1 MDYYGELEMK
11 LKFYNNSHDVK
22 ANKVVLGWKVIEYF
36 THLISVATGEA
47 DFYGAEIKLNQETN
61 QYELTKLK
69 GLNVEVHRGIPYII
83 DVTYDRTYDVLDNK
97 NKKEKNEILS
107 KLMFTKEEQRKI
119 ARRTDYKTKENMD
132 KSLKDLKAWV
142 EYDKYLE
149 SIGEDIDDL

>member
-1 MDYYGELEMK
+1 MDYYTDLNCK
-11 LKFYNNSHDVK
+11 LRFYNNTHETK
-22 ANKVVLGWKVIEYF
+22 ANKVILGTKVLQYF

-83 DVTYDRTYDVLDNK
+83 DVTYDRTYDILDNK
-97 NKKEKNEILS
+97 DKKEKSEILS

-119 ARRTDYKTKENMD
+119 AKRIDYKVKEEMD

-149 SIGEDIDDL
+149 SIGEEQDIL

>member
-119 ARRTDYKTKENMD
+119 ARRIDYKVKEEMD
-132 KSLKDLKAWV
+132 KSLKDLKTWI

-149 SIGEDIDDL
+149 SIGEEIDNL

>member
-1 MDYYGELEMK
+1 MDYYDELQMK

-47 DFYGAEIKLNQETN
+47 DFYGAEIKLNQKTN

-69 GLNVEVHRGIPYII
+69 GLNVEEHRGIPYII
-83 DVTYDRTYDVLDNK
+83 DVTYDRTYDVFDNK
-97 NKKEKNEILS
+97 DKKEKSEILS
-107 KLMFTKEEQRKI
+107 KLMFTKEEVKMITRK
-119 ARRTDYKTKENMD
+119 TDYRVKENMD
-132 KSLKDLKAWV
+132 KSLKDLKAWI

-149 SIGEDIDDL
+149 GIGEEQDIL

>member
-11 LKFYNNSHDVK
+11 LRFYNNSHDVN
-22 ANKVVLGWKVIEYF
+22 ANKVILGTKVLQYF

-47 DFYGAEIKLNQETN
+47 DFYGAEIKLNQKTN

-69 GLNVEVHRGIPYII
+69 GLNVEINRGIPYII
-83 DVTYDRTYDVLDNK
+83 DVTYDILYNK
-97 NKKEKNEILS
+97 DKKEKSEILS

-119 ARRTDYKTKENMD
+119 ARRTDYKVKEDMD
-132 KSLKDLKAWV
+132 KSLKDLKAWI

-149 SIGEDIDDL
+149 SIGKEQDIL

>member
-11 LKFYNNSHDVK
+11 VRFYNNSHDIK
-22 ANKVVLGWKVIEYF
+22 ANKVVLGWKVIAYF
-36 THLISVATGEA
+36 THLISLESVEA

-61 QYELTKLK
+61 QYELTKIK
-69 GLNVEVHRGIPYII
+69 GLNVEEHRGIPYII

-97 NKKEKNEILS
+97 DKKEKSEILS
-107 KLMFTKEEQRKI
+107 KLMFTKEEVKMI
-119 ARRTDYKTKENMD
+119 AKRTDYRVKEEMD

-149 SIGEDIDDL
+149 SIGENIDNL

>member
-11 LKFYNNSHDVK
+11 LKFYNNSHEIK
-22 ANKVVLGWKVIEYF
+22 ANKVILGTKVLQYF

-61 QYELTKLK
+61 QYELTKIK
-69 GLNVEVHRGIPYII
+69 GLNVEIHRGIPYII

-97 NKKEKNEILS
+97 DKKEKSEILS

-119 ARRTDYKTKENMD
+119 ARKTDYRTKEDMD
-132 KSLKDLKAWV
+132 KSLKDLKAWI

-149 SIGEDIDDL
+149 SIGEEIDNL

>member
-1 MDYYGELEMK
+1 MDYYMDLDCK
-11 LKFYNNSHDVK
+11 LKFYNNTHDVK

-36 THLISVATGEA
+36 THLNSVATGEA

-61 QYELTKLK
+61 QYELTKIK
-69 GLNVEVHRGIPYII
+69 GLNVEEHRGIPYII
-83 DVTYDRTYDVLDNK
+83 DVTYDMTYDILDNK
-97 NKKEKNEILS
+97 DKKEKSEILS
-107 KLMFTKEEQRKI
+107 KLMFTKEEVKMI
-119 ARRTDYKTKENMD
+119 ARKTDYRVKESMD

>member
-83 DVTYDRTYDVLDNK
+83 DVTYDRTYDILYNK
-97 NKKEKNEILS
+97 DKKEKSEILS
-107 KLMFTKEEQRKI
+107 KLMFTKEEQRQI
-119 ARRTDYKTKENMD
+119 ARRTDYKVKEEMD
-132 KSLKDLKAWV
+132 KSLKDLKAWI

-149 SIGEDIDDL
+149 GIGEEQDIL

>member
-1 MDYYGELEMK
+1 MDYYMDLDCK
-11 LKFYNNSHDVK
+11 LKFYNNTHDVK

-97 NKKEKNEILS
+97 DKKEKNEILS

-119 ARRTDYKTKENMD
+119 ARRIDYRTKENMD

-149 SIGEDIDDL
+149 SIGEEIDNL

>member
-11 LKFYNNSHDVK
+11 VRFYNNSHDIK
-22 ANKVVLGWKVIEYF
+22 ANKVVLGWKVIAYF
-36 THLISVATGEA
+36 THLISLESVEA

-83 DVTYDRTYDVLDNK
+83 DVTYDRTYDILDNK
-97 NKKEKNEILS
+97 DKKEKSEILS
-107 KLMFTKEEQRKI
+107 KLMFTKEEVKMI
-119 ARRTDYKTKENMD
+119 ARKTDYRTKEEMD
-132 KSLKDLKAWV
+132 KSLKDLKAWI
-142 EYDKYLE
+142 EYDKYLK

>member
-47 DFYGAEIKLNQETN
+47 DFYGAEIKLNQKTN

-69 GLNVEVHRGIPYII
+69 GLNVEIHRGIPYII
-83 DVTYDRTYDVLDNK
+83 DVTYDRTYDILYNK
-97 NKKEKNEILS
+97 DKKEKSEILS
-107 KLMFTKEEQRKI
+107 KLMNTKEEQRKI
-119 ARRTDYKTKENMD
+119 ARRIDYRTKENMD

-149 SIGEDIDDL
+149 SIGEEIDNL

>member
-1 MDYYGELEMK
+1 MDYYMDLDCK
-11 LKFYNNSHDVK
+11 LKFYNNTHDVK

-69 GLNVEVHRGIPYII
+69 GLNVEINKGIPYII
-83 DVTYDRTYDVLDNK
+83 DVTYDRTYDILDNK
-97 NKKEKNEILS
+97 DKKEKSEILS

-119 ARRTDYKTKENMD
+119 ARRTDYRTKENMD
-132 KSLKDLKAWV
+132 KSLKDLKAWI

-149 SIGEDIDDL
+149 SIGKEQDIL

>member
-1 MDYYGELEMK
+1 MDYYDELQMK
-11 LKFYNNSHDVK
+11 LRFYNNSHDVK
-22 ANKVVLGWKVIEYF
+22 ANKVVLGWKVIAYF
-36 THLISVATGEA
+36 THLISLSSVEA
-47 DFYGAEIKLNQETN
+47 DLYGAEIKLNQETN

-69 GLNVEVHRGIPYII
+69 GLNVEIHRGIPYII

-97 NKKEKNEILS
+97 DKKEKSEILS

-119 ARRTDYKTKENMD
+119 ARRTDYKTKDYMNE
-132 KSLKDLKAWV
+132 SLKDLKAWV

>member
-1 MDYYGELEMK
+1 MDYYMDLDCK
-11 LKFYNNSHDVK
+11 LKFYNNTHDMK

-69 GLNVEVHRGIPYII
+69 GLNVEIHRGIPYII
-83 DVTYDRTYDVLDNK
+83 DVTYDRIYDVLDNK
-97 NKKEKNEILS
+97 DKKEKSEILS
-107 KLMFTKEEQRKI
+107 KLMFTKEEVKMI
-119 ARRTDYKTKENMD
+119 ARKTDYRVKENMD
-132 KSLKDLKAWV
+132 KSLKDLKAWI

-149 SIGEDIDDL
+149 SIGEEQDIL

>member
-61 QYELTKLK
+61 QYELTKIK
-69 GLNVEVHRGIPYII
+69 GLNVEIHRGIPYII
-83 DVTYDRTYDVLDNK
+83 DVTYDRTYDILDNK
-97 NKKEKNEILS
+97 DKKEKSEILS
-107 KLMFTKEEQRKI
+107 KLMFTKEEVKMIARKI
-119 ARRTDYKTKENMD
+119 NYKTSEYMD
-132 KSLKDLKAWV
+132 KSLKDLKVWI
-142 EYDKYLE
+142 EYDEYLK
-149 SIGEDIDDL
+149 SIGENIDNL

>member
-1 MDYYGELEMK
+1 MDYYMDLDCK
-11 LKFYNNSHDVK
+11 LKFYNNTHDVK

-83 DVTYDRTYDVLDNK
+83 DVTYDRTYDVFDNK
-97 NKKEKNEILS
+97 DKKEKSEILS
-107 KLMFTKEEQRKI
+107 KLMFTKEEVKMI
-119 ARRTDYKTKENMD
+119 ARRTDYRTKDNMD
-132 KSLKDLKAWV
+132 KSLKDLKAWI
-142 EYDKYLE
+142 EYDKYLKN
-149 SIGEDIDDL
+149 IGEEIDNL

>member
-1 MDYYGELEMK
+1 MDYYTDLNCK
-11 LKFYNNSHDVK
+11 LRFYNNTHETK
-22 ANKVVLGWKVIEYF
+22 ANKVILGAKVLQYF
-36 THLISVATGEA
+36 QQLISVTNNNV

-97 NKKEKNEILS
+97 DKKEKSEILS
-107 KLMFTKEEQRKI
+107 KLMFTKEEVKMI
-119 ARRTDYKTKENMD
+119 ARKTDYRTKEEMD
-132 KSLKDLKAWV
+132 KSLKDLKVWI

-149 SIGEDIDDL
+149 GIGEEQDIL

>member
-1 MDYYGELEMK
+1 MDYYDELQMK
-11 LKFYNNSHDVK
+11 LRFYNNSHEIK
-22 ANKVVLGWKVIEYF
+22 ANKVILGTKVLQYF

-69 GLNVEVHRGIPYII
+69 GLNVEIHRGIPYII

-97 NKKEKNEILS
+97 DKKEKSEILS

-119 ARRTDYKTKENMD
+119 ARRRDYRIKEEMD
-132 KSLKDLKAWV
+132 KSLKDLKA
-142 EYDKYLE
+142 
-149 SIGEDIDDL
+149 

>member
-61 QYELTKLK
+61 QYELTKIK
-69 GLNVEVHRGIPYII
+69 GLNVEEHRGIPYII

-97 NKKEKNEILS
+97 DKKEKSEILS

-119 ARRTDYKTKENMD
+119 ARRTDYRVKESMD
-132 KSLKDLKAWV
+132 KSLKDLKAWI
-142 EYDKYLE
+142 EYDKYLK

>member
-1 MDYYGELEMK
+1 MDYYDELQMK
-11 LKFYNNSHDVK
+11 LRFYNNSHEIK
-22 ANKVVLGWKVIEYF
+22 ANKVILGTKVLQYF

-61 QYELTKLK
+61 EYELTKIK
-69 GLNVEVHRGIPYII
+69 GLNVEIHRGIPYII
-83 DVTYDRTYDVLDNK
+83 DVTYDRTYDILDNK
-97 NKKEKNEILS
+97 DKKEKSEILS
-107 KLMFTKEEQRKI
+107 KLMFTKEEVKMI
-119 ARRTDYKTKENMD
+119 ARRTDYRTKEDMD

>member
-1 MDYYGELEMK
+1 MDYYDDLNCK
-11 LKFYNNSHDVK
+11 LRFYNNTHETK
-22 ANKVVLGWKVIEYF
+22 ANKVILGTKVLQYF

-83 DVTYDRTYDVLDNK
+83 DVTYDRAYDVLDNK
-97 NKKEKNEILS
+97 DKKEKSEILS
-107 KLMFTKEEQRKI
+107 KLMFTKEEVKMI
-119 ARRTDYKTKENMD
+119 ARRTDYRVKDDMD
-132 KSLKDLKAWV
+132 KSLKDLKAWI

-149 SIGEDIDDL
+149 GIGEEQDNL

>member
-1 MDYYGELEMK
+1 MDYYMDLDCK
-11 LKFYNNSHDVK
+11 LKFYNNTHDVK

-83 DVTYDRTYDVLDNK
+83 DVTYDRIYDVSYNK

-119 ARRTDYKTKENMD
+119 ARRTDYKTKEEMD
-132 KSLKDLKAWV
+132 KSLKDLKAWI
-142 EYDKYLE
+142 EYDK
-149 SIGEDIDDL
+149 

>member
-61 QYELTKLK
+61 QYELTKIK
-69 GLNVEVHRGIPYII
+69 GLNVEEHRGIPYII
-83 DVTYDRTYDVLDNK
+83 DVTYDKTYDVLDNK
-97 NKKEKNEILS
+97 DKKEKSEILS
-107 KLMFTKEEQRKI
+107 KLMFTKEEVKMI
-119 ARRTDYKTKENMD
+119 ARRTDYRTKENMD
-132 KSLKDLKAWV
+132 KSLKDLKARI

-149 SIGEDIDDL
+149 GIGEEQDIL